1 MFVTFFSY
9 KGGVGRTLALAN
21 VAYLLAT
28 NEDEPCR
35 VLLWDFDLEAPGLPH
50 LFRCRWGAKK
60 QGFVDLVDR
69 YLEKAELPSVAE
81 YIYPTNISG
90 VDVIP
95 AGHVDRKYAD
105 KLENINWRLVYEKA
119 HGYDF
124 LEAIK
129 ESIKKIQPKYD
140 YVLVDSRTGY
150 SDVGGICLHQLPDLV
165 VLMFRLN
172 NQNLDGTQKVASAIR
187 EFSAQS
193 KKHVDTIPVVSPAWP
208 FGTTEANDQ
217 VRRARSIFPKQRLLN
232 ITFDANLTFGEKLI
246 VRDQAQF
253 EIIPRILQDYKRL
266 TSTVRTFNLQDRLT
280 VFNLGKSKLANNQYE
295 EAYEYFATL
304 IQQRPEK
311 RIYWTWW
318 VKSAR
323 FSKVRDRAESFLNSF
338 IQDNPKASNALLARA
353 SLRGKPAAAVLADLS
368 LAIDADPTNSQAYW
382 DRAHFF
388 IQADDYTRAFGDFE
402 KYFELTH
409 QDTVLLQLGLC
420 LMQTEQYDRAAKYF
434 AKLVEKNPRDPE
446 SHRLLGRV
454 HLGMGQF
461 ANAKVESAKSLELKP
476 DVRLALWPLLH
487 AMAGLGEAKDALPL
501 LGEAVSRAASDFG
514 ELLNCVETYLVL
526 EEPATARAVLQG
538 WQLPISTRLA
548 IIKELFLYVASVLEG
563 RRDETIRERLYAT
576 PSSTAE
582 DSRRMSWSFLE
593 LKTYLLFPRSSS
605 RLSEEDRV
613 DLRSLIEHLEALRI
627 ERQQFAGLT
636 EVDLSGVVGQLQF
649 PLGYTIVP
657 QDTP

>member
-69 YLEKAELPSVAE
+69 YLEKAELPSVTE
-81 YIYPTNISG
+81 YIYPSNVSG

-95 AGHVDRKYAD
+95 AGHVDRKYSD
-105 KLENINWRLVYEKA
+105 KLEKINWRLVYEKA
-119 HGYDF
+119 HGYDL
-124 LEAIK
+124 LESIK

-172 NQNLDGTQKVASAIR
+172 NQNLDGTQKVASAIHD
-187 EFSAQS
+187 FCAKT

-232 ITFDANLTFGEKLI
+232 ITFDANLTFAEKLI
-246 VRDQAQF
+246 VRDQAQY
-253 EIIPRILQDYKRL
+253 EITPRILQDYKRL
-266 TSTVRTFNLQDRLT
+266 AAAVRTFNLQDRLT
-280 VFNLGKSKLANNQYE
+280 VFNLGKSKLANNQFE

-311 RIYWTWW
+311 WSYWTWW

-323 FSKVRDRAESFLNSF
+323 FGKVRDRAESFLNSF
-338 IQDNPKASNALLARA
+338 IQDNPKVSNAFLARA
-353 SLRGKPAAAVLADLS
+353 SLRRKPAAAVLVDLT
-368 LAIDADPTNSQAYW
+368 LAIEADPSNPQAYW
-382 DRAHFF
+382 DRGQFF
-388 IQADDYTRAFGDFE
+388 VQADEYSRAFGDFE
-402 KYFELTH
+402 KYFQLTH
-409 QDTVLLQLGLC
+409 EHTAFLQLGLC
-420 LMQTEQYDRAAKYF
+420 LMQMEQYERAAEYF
-434 AKLVEKNPRDPE
+434 VKLLEKRPRDPE
-446 SHRLLGRV
+446 SHRLLGRAY
-454 HLGMGQF
+454 LGMGQF
-461 ANAKVESAKSLELKP
+461 ANAKIESAKSLELKP
-476 DVRLALWPLLH
+476 DVRLALWPMLH
-487 AMAGLGEAKDALPL
+487 AMAGLGEATEALPL
-501 LGEAVSRAASDFG
+501 LGEAVSRAASDLG
-514 ELLNCVETYLVL
+514 ELLNCVETYIVL
-526 EEPATARAVLQG
+526 EEPVAAMKLLEG
-538 WQLPISTRLA
+538 WRLPISPRYA
-548 IIKELFLYVASVLEG
+548 IIRDLFLYIASILQGE
-563 RRDETIRERLYAT
+563 RDEAIRKRLRAT
-576 PSSTAE
+576 SSSTSE

-593 LKTYLLFPRSSS
+593 LKTYLLFPTPSS
-605 RLSEEDRV
+605 RLSEDDRL
-613 DLRSLIEHLEALRI
+613 DLRSLIEHLETLRI
-627 ERQQFAGLT
+627 EPDQFGLFS
-636 EVDLSGVVGQLQF
+636 EAELSDALRKQLHL
-649 PLGYTIVP
+649 PLGHIIATR
-657 QDTP
+657 